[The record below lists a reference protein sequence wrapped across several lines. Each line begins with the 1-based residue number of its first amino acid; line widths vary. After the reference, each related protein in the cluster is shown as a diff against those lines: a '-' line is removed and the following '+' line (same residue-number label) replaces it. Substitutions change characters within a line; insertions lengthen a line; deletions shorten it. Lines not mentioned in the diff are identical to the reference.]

1 MRRGWLICPSF
12 FFSFLFSAK
21 LPFSSLELCC
31 APFTPDSRLSE
42 VMQESSV
49 PLSTIVVQPLPKLSE
64 YFPRTYHQYF
74 LRFTSSKIPL
84 PILSTVLDPRPPTII
99 IFGTSKAISR
109 EKNKHIDKKVRGAT
123 TIRSPV
129 RFFIP
134 LL

>member
-1 MRRGWLICPSF
+1 M
-12 FFSFLFSAK
+12 
-21 LPFSSLELCC
+21 
-31 APFTPDSRLSE
+31 
-42 VMQESSV
+42 
-49 PLSTIVVQPLPKLSE
+49 PLSTIVVQPLLKLGE
-64 YFPRTYHQYF
+64 YFPRTYRQYF
-74 LRFTSSKIPL
+74 LRFTSSEMPL
-84 PILSTVLDPRPPTII
+84 PILSAVLDPHPPTII